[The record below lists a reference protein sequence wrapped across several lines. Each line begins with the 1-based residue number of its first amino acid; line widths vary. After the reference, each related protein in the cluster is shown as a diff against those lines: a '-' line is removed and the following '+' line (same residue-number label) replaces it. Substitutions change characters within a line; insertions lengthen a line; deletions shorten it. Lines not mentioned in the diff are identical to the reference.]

1 MLVCVKN
8 CCPEEK
14 HLRMRMAVAYNSSA
28 SAVTQTFN
36 GHCEASQSHHGAA
49 TIGALWCHWGGTSMA
64 IHRSGKTVTQCV
76 TAMIKRQSEKRHH
89 ASPSTTFSWKGT
101 NLIWIWVLGLK
112 FDFLILKPVL
122 VRSSSQMQ
130 QLCVIIKSIQQ
141 GKNSCDLKVGGRYF
155 AKSFMSNRG
164 QFCLGSNISAL
175 ASENLDQHRAESH
188 FSS

>member
-1 MLVCVKN
+1 MPRRPLSVMVRHTMLDIVTHYCHKGVIQCFTASQSDANSGKMLLSDCATLPYYRSFTVTWGMLHIYIVYCLYSLYIALQQKQQILLVCVKN

-49 TIGALWCHWGGTSMA
+49 SIGALWCHWGGTSMA

-89 ASPSTTFSWKGT
+89 ASPSTTSSWKGT
-101 NLIWIWVLGLK
+101 
-112 FDFLILKPVL
+112 
-122 VRSSSQMQ
+122 
-130 QLCVIIKSIQQ
+130 
-141 GKNSCDLKVGGRYF
+141 
-155 AKSFMSNRG
+155 
-164 QFCLGSNISAL
+164 
-175 ASENLDQHRAESH
+175 
-188 FSS
+188 